1 MYFLGKIINKSVFR
15 IHGEVGVNEHPG
27 FQLVFKLFHAL
38 EEVQVLDLQSDVIVN
53 KLNPP
58 AFLKQHIY
66 FLSQPPLHLDC
77 DQIFH

>member
-1 MYFLGKIINKSVFR
+1 MYFLGKIINKSVYR
-15 IHGEVGVNEHPG
+15 VQVEVGVNEHPS

-38 EEVQVLDLQSDVIVN
+38 EEVQVLDLQSDVVVN

-66 FLSQPPLHLDC
+66 FLCQTPLHLDC
-77 DQIFH
+77 DQILH